1 MTIKP
6 PNLRDFRNAP
16 DSTCPLLSAR
26 RKLTALVAVHILMT
40 AQWDFVSLG
49 KLGDKSYLINYVMPP
64 VIYKTETDTL
74 IRVVRFTF

>member
-1 MTIKP
+1 
-6 PNLRDFRNAP
+6 
-16 DSTCPLLSAR
+16 
-26 RKLTALVAVHILMT
+26 MT